1 MNYKLRRVKREV
13 PDLNTTSTADISF
26 MLLILFLVTTSMDI
40 DKGITR
46 QLPPQTPEE
55 EQVADVKEG
64 TVMQLNILA
73 DNSLTCDGEPL
84 DLKALRQR
92 VTDHVAKAGNDHVIQ
107 IEADRNSSYDAYF
120 HVQNEI
126 VAAYSLMR
134 DREAKK
140 LYGKAFARCSE
151 EQQQTI
157 REKIPQRISE
167 TYIPAEGGS
176 HD

>member
-1 MNYKLRRVKREV
+1 
-13 PDLNTTSTADISF
+13 

-40 DKGITR
+40 DKGISR
-46 QLPPQTPEE
+46 QLPPLTPEE
-55 EQVADVKEG
+55 ELVADVKEG

-73 DNSLTCDGEPL
+73 DNSLTCDGEPM
-84 DLKALRQR
+84 KMSSLRGR
-92 VTDHVAKAGNDHVIQ
+92 VMEHVGKVGDEHVIQ

-126 VAAYSLMR
+126 VAAYSLLR
-134 DREAKK
+134 DREARK

-151 EQQQTI
+151 EQQQAV

-167 TYIPAEGGS
+167 TYMPAEGGS